1 MAESRTVGAER
12 RKHQRISCAI
22 PCEVHGT
29 GKPSRGTVRNVSAA
43 GMSVLVDMRVAQG
56 DVVNVTLQS
65 GNKQEMLVEAIVWHD
80 RQVRIRRT
88 GETIRRLG
96 LVLSNAPDAYRELL
110 EAKEPAPSASPSPS
124 YAKDGSGKKTKLR
137 SPKTIRDARPA
148 SASTSKSKAPPAPE
162 QLGLPKPQ
170 RFRVRVKQET
180 NPRSRSILVFA
191 QSEDEA
197 RTSALAE
204 TGSGWMILEI
214 ERA

>member
-1 MAESRTVGAER
+1 
-12 RKHQRISCAI
+12 
-22 PCEVHGT
+22 
-29 GKPSRGTVRNVSAA
+29 
-43 GMSVLVDMRVAQG
+43 MSVLVDMSVAQG
-56 DVVNVTLQS
+56 DVVNVTLQLR
-65 GNKQEMLVEAIVWHD
+65 NKQEMIVEAIVWHD
-80 RQVRIRRT
+80 RLVRMRGT
-88 GETIRRLG
+88 ETTSRRLG

-137 SPKTIRDARPA
+137 SPKAVTDERSA
-148 SASTSKSKAPPAPE
+148 STSTSKSKAPPPPE
-162 QLGLPKPQ
+162 QPAHPKPQ

-197 RTSALAE
+197 RSSALAE

-214 ERA
+214 DQA